1 MPDDYRDAYGF
12 AAIVICTYAGRHQ
25 EGGLN
30 MNMDRWLSALPQ
42 FLVLLPSAASC
53 YYTMKNQMK
62 YSLRRTAALCAAVLL
77 PYAFLCS
84 CLCSLLRITVNAI
97 LLPSLILFF
106 FLYRFTVTASLPKC
120 LSVYVG
126 VCAVQTFPTQFAYAF
141 DAFLHPASGAADFSM
156 EAALF
161 QLVLSCL
168 VAAAF
173 ARPACGRFFRIID
186 CLDLPKIWYAATMLS
201 SVFLIFNVAAVPQSY
216 STLHTG
222 RMFSLFLLLEGCMFA
237 ILIAIYV
244 LFYLGTTVILEHTE
258 LKEHTHLLEMQSRQ
272 YRALQEHMRQTAQLR
287 HDFRHSV
294 RLLSSLA
301 EEGDIDSIRTHLER
315 YEARLGKNTPVNY
328 CANAALN
335 ALFGYYYEMS
345 VSAGIDTDWHIDLPE
360 PLPATELDMVSLFGN
375 LMENAIDG
383 CRTVQSGRRYFCLTT
398 QIRHDNRLYIVSTN
412 NFDGSVWKGK
422 DGYRSTKHSG
432 NGIGLTAIAA
442 AAEKY
447 SGSAQASNSGTEFFV
462 DVVLKI

>member
-1 MPDDYRDAYGF
+1 
-12 AAIVICTYAGRHQ
+12 
-25 EGGLN
+25 
-30 MNMDRWLSALPQ
+30 MNMTRWLSALPH

-62 YSLRRTAALCAAVLL
+62 YTLFKTTALCTAVLL

-84 CLCSLLRITVNAI
+84 CLCALLQIDVNI
-97 LLPSLILFF
+97 IFLPSLILLFF
-106 FLYRFTVTASLPKC
+106 PYRYTVTASLAKC
-120 LSVYVG
+120 LAVYVG
-126 VCAVQTFPTQFAYAF
+126 VCAVQTFPAQFAYAF
-141 DAFLHPASGAADFSM
+141 DAFLHPASGATDFSA
-156 EAALF
+156 EAAFF
-161 QLVLSCL
+161 QLMLSCL

-173 ARPACGRFFRIID
+173 AWPACGIFFRIVD
-186 CLDLPKIWYAATMLS
+186 CLDIPKIWYFTILLS
-201 SVFLIFNVAAVPQSY
+201 SVFLIFNILAVPQSY
-216 STLHTG
+216 RTIHTG
-222 RMFSLFLLLEGCMFA
+222 RMFFLFLLLEGCMLA
-237 ILIAIYV
+237 ILTAIYV
-244 LFYLGTTVILEHTE
+244 LFYLGTTVILEHTK

-294 RLLSSLA
+294 HLLSSLA
-301 EEGDIDSIRTHLER
+301 EKGDIDSIRTHLAE
-315 YEARLGKNTPVNY
+315 YEALLAANTPVNY

-335 ALFGYYYEMS
+335 ALFGYYHEIA
-345 VSAGIDTDWHIDLPE
+345 VSAGIDTDWHIELPE

-383 CRTVQSGRRYFCLTT
+383 CRTVQSGKRYFCLTT
-398 QIRHDNRLYIVSTN
+398 QICHSNKLYIVSTN
-412 NFDGSVWKGK
+412 NFDGKVRKWK

-447 SGSAQASNSGTEFFV
+447 NGSAQAYNSDTEFFV
-462 DVVLKI
+462 DVVLKM